1 MKSRRDTGATLV
13 KPWMSDIFDC
23 TFIDKPPCWN
33 STAERGGGGRRVW
46 RQNMPERLCLSQQK
60 MCRRDPPALHD
71 TVRKACK
78 FSPSCASMPPRQSQE
93 DSMTEV
99 VFYALGGRS
108 VEQKRALVKD
118 FTDAVVKNYKV
129 DPSAVT
135 ITIVES
141 PKEDKAKGGVL
152 FSDMGA
158 PKS

>member
-1 MKSRRDTGATLV
+1 
-13 KPWMSDIFDC
+13 
-23 TFIDKPPCWN
+23 
-33 STAERGGGGRRVW
+33 
-46 RQNMPERLCLSQQK
+46 MPEI
-60 MCRRDPPALHD
+60 
-71 TVRKACK
+71 
-78 FSPSCASMPPRQSQE
+78 
-93 DSMTEV
+93 
-99 VFYALGGRS
+99 VFYAISGRS

-135 ITIVES
+135 ITIVEL

>member
-1 MKSRRDTGATLV
+1 MRAG
-13 KPWMSDIFDC
+13 P
-23 TFIDKPPCWN
+23 
-33 STAERGGGGRRVW
+33 
-46 RQNMPERLCLSQQK
+46 
-60 MCRRDPPALHD
+60 
-71 TVRKACK
+71 
-78 FSPSCASMPPRQSQE
+78 SQE
-93 DSMTEV
+93 DLMPEV

-118 FTDAVVKNYKV
+118 FTDAEVKNYKV